1 MEEVYIKVKD
11 TIFEDLFRNKDIV
24 SIDEVLTELE
34 NLMYEKEHLEEQLSD
49 LEKDIEERYE
59 LKNTDPYDY
68 YGVSERDFI

>member
-1 MEEVYIKVKD
+1 MDEVYIKVKD

-49 LEKDIEERYE
+49 LEKDVEENYE
-59 LKNTDPYDY
+59 HKKIDIYDY
-68 YGVSERDFI
+68 YGINERDF